1 MTPRGAR
8 RGREASGR
16 LAGGLGDAAFFAL
29 ALAFVVVP
37 PWLRSGSRGPAELWR
52 GAAGPAKI
60 DVNAAPWYEWTLLE
74 GVGEVRARRIVR
86 DREAK
91 GPFRCLEELDRV
103 PGMPRGW
110 WEKSRD
116 HLSVG
121 APQAE

>member
-1 MTPRGAR
+1 MRRGASW
-8 RGREASGR
+8 GLEAYGR

-29 ALAFVVVP
+29 ALAFVVLP

-52 GAAGPAKI
+52 GGAEPAKI
-60 DVNAAPWYEWTLLE
+60 DANAASWYEWTLLE
-74 GVGEVRARRIVR
+74 GVGEVRARRIVE

-91 GPFRCLEELDRV
+91 GPFRSLEELDRV

-116 HLSVG
+116 HLTVG
-121 APQAE
+121 EPRPE